1 VSLAPGPVRRPSTA
15 DTDRSHLDVPD
26 PAGATGDRPRGAVTT
41 TEPARRAAPDVSTAS
56 SPRHLSGARLR
67 ATLVV
72 LDLLFLAVAFLVA
85 HITRFPWESPLPRP
99 DAGLLEFTVAPVVVV
114 LWHAMLGAARS
125 RDPRVVGFG
134 NEEYRR
140 VLTASLVTGA
150 TVAVVAYALGIDLA
164 RGYVAVA
171 FPVGLGL
178 VAAGR
183 KAVRTVLARRRSR
196 GVGLVDVVVVG
207 EADDVRYVGRRLVD
221 TPAAG
226 YRVVGVLTDC
236 IPAGL
241 AIGLGGTA
249 VPVVGGIDDVLDVAR
264 RRRVAAVLVAGAVP
278 GGRERIRRL
287 GWQLEADGIEL
298 VVSSPLAD
306 IASARVHERP
316 VDGLPLMHVEMPD
329 YSHRV
334 GKRAFDLVGAA
345 LGIVLLAPVLGLVA
359 LAIRL
364 DDGGPVLFR
373 QTRVGRGGAPFSMCK
388 FRTMCVDA
396 EQRLAD
402 LRMGNDGAGPLFKLH
417 DDPRVTRVGRFLRR
431 TSLDELPQ
439 LWNVLV
445 GTMSLVGPRPAL
457 PSEVERYRDFDD
469 RRLLVTPGLTGLWQ
483 VSGRSDLDWAEGVRL
498 DQYYVENW
506 SFLHDIVILARTV
519 PAVLRS
525 RGAY

>member
-1 VSLAPGPVRRPSTA
+1 MSLAPGPIRRSTPDVA
-15 DTDRSHLDVPD
+15 RPDLVHSDSVESARSGCPGLPVDRQTP
-26 PAGATGDRPRGAVTT
+26 PAEPAAAREGRLARAPLGAV
-41 TEPARRAAPDVSTAS
+41 
-56 SPRHLSGARLR
+56 
-67 ATLVV
+67 LVV
-72 LDLLFLAVAFLVA
+72 LDLLLLVVAFVLAHVA
-85 HITRFPWESPLPRP
+85 RFPWELPVVRP
-99 DAGLLEFTVAPVVVV
+99 AEGLLEFTVAPVIVV
-114 LWHAMLGAARS
+114 LWSVLLGVFRS
-125 RDPRVVGFG
+125 RDLRIVGFG

-140 VLTASLVTGA
+140 VLTSSLVAGA
-150 TVAVVAYALGIDLA
+150 VVAVVAYAAGVDLA
-164 RGYVAVA
+164 RGYVAIA

-178 VAAGR
+178 VASGR
-183 KAVRTVLARRRSR
+183 KAARTVLAHRRCR
-196 GVGLVDVVVVG
+196 GVGLAEVLVVG
-207 EADDVRYVGRRLVD
+207 DAADVQYVGRRLVA

-226 YRVVGVLTDC
+226 YRVVGALTDC
-236 IPAGL
+236 LPVGAVVD
-241 AIGLGGTA
+241 LGNDD

-264 RRRVAAVLVAGAVP
+264 RTGVAAVVLAGALP
-278 GGRERIRRL
+278 GGHQRVRRL
-287 GWQLEADGIEL
+287 GWQLEAHGIEL

-316 VDGLPLMHVEMPD
+316 VDGLPMMHVEMPD
-329 YSHRV
+329 YARRP
-334 GKRAFDLVGAA
+334 GKRAFDLVGAG
-345 LGIVLLAPVLGLVA
+345 LGLVLLAPVLGVIA

-373 QTRVGRGGAPFSMCK
+373 QTRVGRGGAHFSICK

-396 EQRLAD
+396 ELRLAA
-402 LRMGNDGAGPLFKLH
+402 LRAEHDGTGPLFKLH

-445 GTMSLVGPRPAL
+445 GEMSLVGPRPGL
-457 PSEVERYRDFDD
+457 PSEVELYRDFDD
-469 RRLLVTPGLTGLWQ
+469 RRLLVTPGITGLWQ

-519 PAVLRS
+519 PSVLRS